1 MSTKAPGFSLG
12 RKVPQFY
19 KLFLLFEKKN
29 MEDGKLLP
37 GKFCDF
43 ERKIKYK
50 ALSYNT
56 LYWQYIGSK
65 WD

>member
-19 KLFLLFEKKN
+19 RLFLLFEKKKN

-50 ALSYNT
+50 A
-56 LYWQYIGSK
+56 
-65 WD
+65 

>member
-1 MSTKAPGFSLG
+1 
-12 RKVPQFY
+12 
-19 KLFLLFEKKN
+19 

-50 ALSYNT
+50 AYAKGKSAMAIT
-56 LYWQYIGSK
+56 CAVSFWPQIRRSK